1 MGILVSSVLISPR
14 RRREPWK
21 HLQLVAS
28 WQGQGY
34 CMRCCFC
41 PVFIFDHLHK
51 EFDSR
56 TGCVLRLIHIILVTE
71 QQLSAAEVVFS
82 KMVAV
87 VFLR

>member
-1 MGILVSSVLISPR
+1 
-14 RRREPWK
+14 
-21 HLQLVAS
+21 
-28 WQGQGY
+28 
-34 CMRCCFC
+34 MRCCFC
-41 PVFIFDHLHK
+41 SVFIFDHLHK

-82 KMVAV
+82 KMVAE